1 MAPSNSSTAADESLA
16 TAHDSAAHDGLRH
29 AVGRYLDAI
38 DALIAEGRREEATT
52 VLTDMLAAKEKR
64 RGFFLGKR
72 EQSAL
77 GDQRET
83 VANKY
88 AQVARGAPPSEGTL
102 DVLAGLAIEFPN
114 DFDVRVANADVLL
127 HAGYLL
133 DALDEYKASKA
144 LHRDDVDID
153 VKLGE
158 LYCQLGRPDDA
169 TGHARR
175 ASLEYAKAGNDAAV
189 TALAV
194 RLLDFAPSA
203 FDSSFAAFDSLNA
216 DMLAK
221 HVDEL
226 DRVAGLFGRAA
237 VSDSTLRAAAVFKL
251 TSCYEKLIV
260 RDRSD
265 QKLWQA
271 LTNADADAAD
281 RLRDQLDGK
290 PTRPVAVAVPEPAP
304 EVAHLP
310 MPVDAQPKPTQQSS
324 ATAAVVDT
332 PAVEAVPAPVA
343 AAPVAPKIPAA
354 AGGLSAFAK
363 RKALE
368 LFANS
373 EYEAAI
379 GQLVRVVKMSP
390 DVEALEMLLEC
401 YLVLDKHDDAARI
414 GVQLADAEVAAGNR
428 PGAIATLTTL
438 SKKIADPALE
448 QRRVEL
454 MQRQY

>member
-1 MAPSNSSTAADESLA
+1 MAPSNNSTADESLA
-16 TAHDSAAHDGLRH
+16 SAHDSAAHDGLRL
-29 AVGRYLDAI
+29 AVGRYLEAI
-38 DALIAEGRREEATT
+38 DALIAEDRREEATT
-52 VLTDMLAAKEKR
+52 VLADMLAAKEKR

-77 GDQRET
+77 GDKRET

-102 DVLAGLAIEFPN
+102 DVLGQIAIEFPD
-114 DFDVRVANADVLL
+114 DFDVRIANAEALL

-133 DALDEYKASKA
+133 DALDEYKSCKS
-144 LHRDDVDID
+144 LHREDVDLD

-175 ASLEYAKAGNDAAV
+175 ASAEYAKAGNDAAV
-189 TALAV
+189 ADLAV
-194 RLLDFAPSA
+194 RLLDFAPNA
-203 FDSSFAAFDSLNA
+203 FDSSFEAFGLLKA
-216 DMLAK
+216 DLLAK

-226 DRVAGLFGRAA
+226 DRVRALFGSAGI
-237 VSDSTLRAAAVFKL
+237 SDSALRAAIVSRLA
-251 TSCYEKLIV
+251 SCYEKLIV

-265 QKLWQA
+265 QRLWQT
-271 LTNADADAAD
+271 LTNADAGAAED
-281 RLRDQLDGK
+281 LRQRLDGR
-290 PTRPVAVAVPEPAP
+290 TAMRVATPAP
-304 EVAHLP
+304 EPEPGAAHLP
-310 MPVDAQPKPTQQSS
+310 MTIDTQALPTQPSP
-324 ATAAVVDT
+324 APAAVAQT
-332 PAVEAVPAPVA
+332 PAVEPGATQPAPGVPA
-343 AAPVAPKIPAA
+343 APKIPVA

-401 YLVLDKHDDAARI
+401 YLVLEKHDDAARI

-438 SKKIADPALE
+438 SKKIADPAVE